1 MIHSIRQKLF
11 IGGIIL
17 IAFFVIFSWVLNTQ
31 YLERYYLSQ
40 KSSQLKTYALQI
52 EALFV
57 TPPDDLYL
65 QLETFEKYE
74 NIHIMVFNSSFEMI
88 YATLSRRGPNF
99 LIDMVLDRLQELT
112 ETNYVETTSTDPGS
126 NMRLLDIS
134 LRLSNGYYLI
144 MSTPLAP
151 IEASAGI
158 ANTFFLYTGI
168 ATMFLA
174 ALITFLFS
182 RRFTKPILELNDIA
196 QHMARLDFSK
206 TYPVTTQDELGELG
220 QSINSLSEQLSKSI
234 HELQEANARLKEDI
248 EKERQIDE
256 MRKEF
261 VSNVS
266 HELKTP
272 IALIQGYAE
281 GLKVNVVQDEKEK
294 DFYCSVIMDE
304 ANKMNKLVKGLLDLS
319 QIEAGIFRLEKRPF
333 DLSILLDRFIAKYKP
348 IFEEK
353 QVNLEI
359 DKPDTIPVNADIIRT
374 EQILTNYL
382 NNALAHLNEQGQLKL
397 TVALKDD
404 KVRISLF
411 NSGDLI
417 PEAALGKIFT
427 SFYKVD
433 QARTRTDGGTGLGLS
448 VVKAIQEKDHN
459 LYGAE
464 NLDDGVLFWFEL
476 YAAEAEQLTSL

>member
-17 IAFFVIFSWVLNTQ
+17 IAFFVLFSWVLNTQ
-31 YLERYYLSQ
+31 YLGRYYLAQ

-65 QLETFEKYE
+65 QLETLEKYE
-74 NIHIMVFNSSFEMI
+74 NIHIMVLNSSYEVV
-88 YATLSRRGPNF
+88 YNTLSRRGPNF
-99 LIDMVLDRLQELT
+99 RIGMVLDRLQELT
-112 ETNYVETTSTDPGS
+112 ESDYVETTSTDPGS

-134 LRLSNGYYLI
+134 LRLDNGYYLI

-182 RRFTKPILELNDIA
+182 RRFTRPILKLNDIA
-196 QHMARLDFSK
+196 QHMARLDFSQ
-206 TYPVTTQDELGELG
+206 TYDVTTSDELGELG
-220 QSINSLSEQLSKSI
+220 QSINSLSLQLSSSI
-234 HELQEANARLKEDI
+234 NELQEANARLRKEV

-261 VSNVS
+261 ISNVS

-272 IALIQGYAE
+272 LALIQGYAE
-281 GLKVNVVQDEKEK
+281 GLAVNVVQDEAEK
-294 DFYCSVIMDE
+294 NFYCRVIMDE
-304 ANKMNKLVKGLLDLS
+304 ANKMNNLVKELLDLS
-319 QIEAGIFRLEKRPF
+319 QMEAGIFRLVKSPF
-333 DLSILLDRFIAKYKP
+333 DLSLLLDSVVAKYRP
-348 IFEEK
+348 ILEEK
-353 QVNLEI
+353 QVDLEVV
-359 DKPDTIPVNADIIRT
+359 KAAAIPVNADIFRT

-382 NNALAHLNEQGQLKL
+382 NNALAHLNEIGQIKL
-397 TVALKDD
+397 TAVTREN
-404 KVRISLF
+404 KVRVSLF
-411 NSGDLI
+411 NSGEPI
-417 PEAALGKIFT
+417 PAAALGKIFT

-448 VVKAIQEKDHN
+448 VVKAIQEKDNN
-459 LYGAE
+459 LYGAV
-464 NLDDGVLFWFEL
+464 NLDTGVFFWFEL
-476 YAAEAEQLTSL
+476 DLANPEQLG